1 MAKRKTQVVQVSL
14 QITADE
20 IRKRFGLPKHA
31 VLTVRATDDKVF
43 TPIGIGSDGR
53 SYIELKDDVDVE
65 VVWEETRRDSVKA
78 QRAAMRKLTVEQAI
92 ALRVHKA

>member
-1 MAKRKTQVVQVSL
+1 MRTRKTQVVQVSL

-31 VLTVRATDDKVF
+31 SLTVQSPTNADGF
-43 TPIGIGSDGR
+43 PIHDEVS
-53 SYIELKDDVDVE
+53 VE
-65 VVWEETRRDSVKA
+65 TMSADWEETRRDSVKA
-78 QRAAMRKLTVEQAI
+78 QRSAMRNLTAEQVI